1 MHGFA
6 RGLRLTWHAPA
17 LRLALTLLG
26 PRESFAFALTLAL
39 RPSPTLGL
47 RQPFA
52 LRLTLALL
60 DPEGWHL
67 EPGP

>member
-1 MHGFA
+1 LHGFT

-17 LRLALTLLG
+17 LRLALALLG
-26 PRESFAFALTLAL
+26 PRESFALTLAL
-39 RPSPTLGL
+39 RLSLTQAA

-67 EPGP
+67 KLDP